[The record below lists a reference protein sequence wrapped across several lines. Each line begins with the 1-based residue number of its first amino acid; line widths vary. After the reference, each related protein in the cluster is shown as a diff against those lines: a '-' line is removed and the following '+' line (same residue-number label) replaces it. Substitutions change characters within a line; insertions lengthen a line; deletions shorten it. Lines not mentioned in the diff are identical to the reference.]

1 MESYSRPVGNA
12 SEKETGTK
20 REKNCTISSFEV
32 ANNKLQ
38 ILTKFKVVF
47 LRQFEITIKSGYNVE
62 YF

>member
-1 MESYSRPVGNA
+1 MGNA